1 MKYQGEKMKKFL
13 SLGLMIAGLATGV
26 FGVDYSKMSNDEL
39 INQSGTFAPKEAL
52 SYLGEISKRMQT
64 MSAQEMRE
72 FRFKLKEARLKAEE
86 SMIVKDLRE
95 RNAMICQELQ
105 KAPSGDHFLRKFA
118 KRYCKQTKKE
128 RVQKA
133 Y

>member
-1 MKYQGEKMKKFL
+1 
-13 SLGLMIAGLATGV
+13 
-26 FGVDYSKMSNDEL
+26 
-39 INQSGTFAPKEAL
+39 
-52 SYLGEISKRMQT
+52 

-72 FRFKLKEARLKAEE
+72 FHFKLKEARLKAEE

-105 KAPSGDHFLRKFA
+105 KAPSRDHFLRKFA

>member
-1 MKYQGEKMKKFL
+1 MKKFL

-105 KAPSGDHFLRKFA
+105 KAPSRDHFLRKFA

>member
-72 FRFKLKEARLKAEE
+72 FRFKLNEARLKAEE

>member
-1 MKYQGEKMKKFL
+1 MKKFL

-72 FRFKLKEARLKAEE
+72 FRFKLNEARLKAEE

>member
-1 MKYQGEKMKKFL
+1 MKKFL

-86 SMIVKDLRE
+86 SMIVKEMR
-95 RNAMICQELQ
+95 
-105 KAPSGDHFLRKFA
+105 
-118 KRYCKQTKKE
+118 
-128 RVQKA
+128 
-133 Y
+133 

>member
-105 KAPSGDHFLRKFA
+105 KAPSRDHFLRKFA

>member
-1 MKYQGEKMKKFL
+1 MKKFL

-39 INQSGTFAPKEAL
+39 INQSGTFVPKEAL

>member
-1 MKYQGEKMKKFL
+1 MKKFL

-118 KRYCKQTKKE
+118 KRYCKKTKKE

>member
-105 KAPSGDHFLRKFA
+105 KAPSEDHFLRKFA

>member
-1 MKYQGEKMKKFL
+1 MKKFL

-105 KAPSGDHFLRKFA
+105 KAPSGDHFLRKFV

>member
-13 SLGLMIAGLATGV
+13 SLGLMITGLATGV

-52 SYLGEISKRMQT
+52 GYLGEISKRMQT